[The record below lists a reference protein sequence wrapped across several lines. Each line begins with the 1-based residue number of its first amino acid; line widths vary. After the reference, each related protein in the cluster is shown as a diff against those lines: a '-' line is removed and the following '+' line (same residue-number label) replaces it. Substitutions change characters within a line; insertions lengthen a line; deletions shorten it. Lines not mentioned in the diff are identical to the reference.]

1 MIAVRSHQ
9 ESGVELVDHASGS
22 EASIRPVGVVPVK
35 PIAREFEE
43 NGRETFLTI
52 LLRALGA
59 IHS

>member
-1 MIAVRSHQ
+1 MIAVRSNQ
-9 ESGVELVDHASGS
+9 ENAVELVDHASGPDVLKGP
-22 EASIRPVGVVPVK
+22 AGGVQAN